1 VRISII
7 AASSRQPA
15 WVTAGVEEYASRLR
29 GRCTLKL
36 VEIPLGRRK
45 KAEPPARAVETEGKR
60 MLAALPEGGHV
71 VALTE
76 SGKPWSTIELAA
88 RLRAWTSTGAPLA
101 FLIGGPDGLAA
112 ACLERANERWS
123 LSRLTLPHGL
133 ARIAVAEALYRAWT
147 VLEGHPYHRG

>member
-1 VRISII
+1 MRVTII

-15 WVTAGVEEYASRLR
+15 WVAAGFEEYAARLR
-29 GRCTLKL
+29 GRCTLDL

-45 KAEPPARAVETEGKR
+45 KAESAVRAVKSEGER
-60 MLAALPEGGHV
+60 MLATLPRGAHV

-76 SGKPWSTIELAA
+76 TGKQWSTLELSA
-88 RLRAWTSTGAPLA
+88 RLRAWIGAGAPLA
-101 FLIGGPDGLAA
+101 LLLGGPDGLGE
-112 ACLERANERWS
+112 ACLERAAERWA

-147 VLEGHPYHRG
+147 VIEGHPYHRG

>member
-1 VRISII
+1 MRITII

-15 WVTAGVEEYASRLR
+15 WVTAGFEEYAARLR
-29 GRCTLKL
+29 GRCTLKV

-45 KAEPPARAVETEGKR
+45 KAEPAVRAVEAEGER
-60 MLAALPEGGHV
+60 MLAALPQGAHV

-76 SGKPWSTIELAA
+76 AGKQCSTVELAG
-88 RLRAWTSTGAPLA
+88 RLRAWIAAGAPLA

-112 ACLERANERWS
+112 MCLERAAERWA

-147 VLEGHPYHRG
+147 VIEGHPYHRG

>member
-1 VRISII
+1 MRITII
-7 AASSRQPA
+7 AASSRQPV
-15 WVTAGVEEYASRLR
+15 WVNAGYEEYAERLR
-29 GRCTLKL
+29 GRCRLKL

-45 KAEPPARAVETEGKR
+45 KAEPAVRAVEAEGER
-60 MLAALPEGGHV
+60 MLAALPQDAHV

-76 SGKPWSTIELAA
+76 AGKQWSTFELST
-88 RLRAWTSTGAPLA
+88 RLRAWIAAGAPLA

-112 ACLERANERWS
+112 ACLERAAERWS

-147 VLEGHPYHRG
+147 VIEGHPYHRG

>member
-1 VRISII
+1 MRITII

-15 WVTAGVEEYASRLR
+15 WVTAGFEEYAERLR

-45 KAEPPARAVETEGKR
+45 KAEPAARAVEAEGER
-60 MLAALPEGGHV
+60 ILAALPRGAHV

-76 SGKPWSTIELAA
+76 AGKQWSTVELSA
-88 RLRAWTSTGAPLA
+88 RLRAWIGAGEPLA
-101 FLIGGPDGLAA
+101 FLIGGPDGLAE
-112 ACLERANERWS
+112 ACLERAAERWA

-147 VLEGHPYHRG
+147 VIEGHPYHRG

>member
-1 VRISII
+1 MRVSII

-15 WVTAGVEEYASRLR
+15 WVTAGFEEYAERLR

-36 VEIPLGRRK
+36 VEVPLGRRK
-45 KAEPPARAVETEGKR
+45 KNEPAARAVEAEGAR
-60 MLAALPEGGHV
+60 MLAALPEGAHV

-76 SGKPWSTIELAA
+76 AGKQWSTVELAA
-88 RLRAWTSTGAPLA
+88 RLRAWIAAGVPLA

-112 ACLERANERWS
+112 GCLEHAAERWS
-123 LSRLTLPHGL
+123 LARLTLPHGL

-147 VLEGHPYHRG
+147 VVEGHPYHRG